1 MIRSGTPFCDLP
13 MTKVADTI
21 SAEDFAALHKLTRF
35 EVKVPVHVRERVTSL
50 AKTLGCGQAEAFI
63 QAVQQL
69 ESMLDNADAIR
80 YRIIL
85 QRRIC
90 APPGAR
96 GDAMVPGTL
105 PPIPEL
111 VPPVMT
117 SYAPPEVIP
126 IARAKR
132 IADLTTAT
140 PPSPASPQAGD
151 AGASTRSKRAKEL
164 ASLVTGDPMAPPAP
178 MRPWEPSVLSPPNPK
193 SDPDPEPA

>member
-1 MIRSGTPFCDLP
+1 
-13 MTKVADTI
+13 MTKVADSI
-21 SAEDFAALHKLTRF
+21 SAEDFAALHKMTRF
-35 EVKVPVHVRERVTSL
+35 EVKVPVHVRERLTAL
-50 AKTLGCGQAEAFI
+50 AKTLGCVQSDALV

-69 ESMLDNADAIR
+69 ESMLDNPDAIR

-90 APPGAR
+90 APPGSR
-96 GDAMVPGTL
+96 GDAMVPGML
-105 PPIPEL
+105 PPIPDL

-132 IADLTTAT
+132 ISGFVT
-140 PPSPASPQAGD
+140 PPSPTIPQAGGD
-151 AGASTRSKRAKEL
+151 AASAGATTRSKRAKEL

-178 MRPWEPSVLSPPNPK
+178 MRPWEPSVLSPTNPTK
-193 SDPDPEPA
+193 PEPEPA

>member
-1 MIRSGTPFCDLP
+1 
-13 MTKVADTI
+13 MTKPPDKLPDA
-21 SAEDFAALHKLTRF
+21 DFAALHKMTRF
-35 EVKVPVHVRERVTSL
+35 EVKVPIHVRERVTSL
-50 AKTLGCGQAEAFI
+50 AKTLGCGQAEALM

-69 ESMLDNADAIR
+69 ESMLENADAIR
-80 YRIIL
+80 YRTIL

-96 GDAMVPGTL
+96 GDAMLPSSL

-132 IADLTTAT
+132 IADLVK
-140 PPSPASPQAGD
+140 PSPSLQASPP
-151 AGASTRSKRAKEL
+151 GAESTSTRSKRAKEL
-164 ASLVTGDPMAPPAP
+164 ASLVIGDPLAPPAP
-178 MRPWEPSVLSPPNPK
+178 PRPWEPSVLTPPTNKPE
-193 SDPDPEPA
+193 PEPA